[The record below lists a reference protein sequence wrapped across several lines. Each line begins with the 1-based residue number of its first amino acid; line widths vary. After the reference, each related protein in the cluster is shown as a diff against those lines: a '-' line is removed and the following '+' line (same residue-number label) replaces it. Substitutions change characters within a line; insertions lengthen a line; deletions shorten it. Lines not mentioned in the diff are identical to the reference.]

1 MSIPQPLPSPG
12 RLIASIPGMIGFIPQ
27 RSLILV
33 LIPAG
38 STDPDRGELA
48 ALPRFD
54 LTDSA
59 ASIIDCLRPVLA
71 TTGSATG
78 FVIVVD
84 DRLPA
89 PGLSGRAT
97 SGRDHRLVEQVV
109 RGLAASPVRVS
120 GTFATVAIV
129 AGGSWWSLSGTT
141 ESGTLPDPARTPS
154 ARQRAALGMPV
165 LESRAALADSL
176 RTDPALAVPVSAAL
190 GGAVAEVRG
199 RRQAVEH
206 ELEMTVRD
214 RHDLEQVLYAIAD
227 LADGVT
233 FPPSDLARLGAV
245 LSIATVS
252 QCLPAIAIG
261 EHAVAAERLWILLT
275 RSLTGRYR
283 AEAAVLL
290 AYSAHLRGDGTL
302 AGLAITIAL
311 EADPTHIFARL
322 LNAALE
328 RALPPGVVHRF
339 ARFAIAAAADLGITI
354 P

>member
-1 MSIPQPLPSPG
+1 M
-12 RLIASIPGMIGFIPQ
+12 
-27 RSLILV
+27 
-33 LIPAG
+33 
-38 STDPDRGELA
+38 
-48 ALPRFD
+48 
-54 LTDSA
+54 
-59 ASIIDCLRPVLA
+59 
-71 TTGSATG
+71 
-78 FVIVVD
+78 
-84 DRLPA
+84 
-89 PGLSGRAT
+89 
-97 SGRDHRLVEQVV
+97 
-109 RGLAASPVRVS
+109 
-120 GTFATVAIV
+120 
-129 AGGSWWSLSGTT
+129 
-141 ESGTLPDPARTPS
+141 
-154 ARQRAALGMPV
+154 
-165 LESRAALADSL
+165 ADSL